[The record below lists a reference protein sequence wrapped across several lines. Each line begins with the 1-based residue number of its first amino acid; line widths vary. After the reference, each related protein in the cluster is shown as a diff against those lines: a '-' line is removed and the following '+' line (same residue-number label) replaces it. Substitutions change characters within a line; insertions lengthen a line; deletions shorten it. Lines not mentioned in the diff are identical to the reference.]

1 MLSAEEAKAKQAAE
15 SKKKAAQQSMGDVPD
30 FVKEAAQEQPQEQPQ
45 EPEDRD
51 EPVDIGEPEVPQQT
65 PQDKSQAVTK
75 ALMRDKAYDHF
86 LQSAQDIVNVTS
98 RIDSTE
104 GRRLVFMALNRIEV
118 MMQEQKITWKQVN
131 QRKLIS
137 ALANTALLGLDAEQG
152 EVYPIPYKENGQV
165 TVNLQRGYKG
175 ERKIRLLHS
184 INKDVEYIDAF
195 LVRKGDTFSVKH
207 TPETDTYFFE
217 EADAFGN
224 GEVVGAFGYVQY
236 KGGRLKVH
244 KLTKADLDK
253 RRQASKS
260 PNSPAWAKWTDEM
273 YLAKTIMA
281 TCKDVP
287 VHFTDDVMQRAYIS
301 TDFEEVPEVEITDEG
316 SQKIPLKN
324 QGGRYVIGAAKQE

>member
-1 MLSAEEAKAKQAAE
+1 MPKDDGSLTEQEKMDLEKDA
-15 SKKKAAQQSMGDVPD
+15 PD
-30 FVKEAAQEQPQEQPQ
+30 FVKEAETEKKSKGKAKDEQQ
-45 EPEDRD
+45 PEDKD
-51 EPVDIGEPEVPQQT
+51 EAVDIGMPEVPEQT
-65 PQDKSQAVTK
+65 PQEKSQAVTK
-75 ALMRDKAYDHF
+75 AIMRDKAYDFF
-86 LQSAQDIVNVTS
+86 LQSAQSIVNVTS
-98 RIDSTE
+98 RIDNVE

-118 MMQEQKITWKQVN
+118 MLQEQKITWKQVN

-217 EADAFGN
+217 ESDAFRS
-224 GEVVGAFGYVQY
+224 GEVIGAFGYVQY

-244 KLTKADLDK
+244 KLTIDDLKK
-253 RRQASKS
+253 RRAASKS
-260 PNSPAWAKWTDEM
+260 PNSPAWTKWTEEM

-287 VHFTDDVMQRAYIS
+287 VHFTDDVIQRAYVS

-316 SQKIPLKN
+316 SQKIPLQK
-324 QGGRYVIGAAKQE
+324 QGDKYVIGDGKKEA